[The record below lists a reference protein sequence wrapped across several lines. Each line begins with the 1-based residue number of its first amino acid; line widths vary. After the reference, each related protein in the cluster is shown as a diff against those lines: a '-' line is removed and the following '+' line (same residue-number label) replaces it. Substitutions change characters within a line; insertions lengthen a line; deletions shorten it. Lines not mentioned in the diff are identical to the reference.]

1 MFLDTNTLNAN
12 WRYNMKTISALII
25 FCFLVTSCSSYVV
38 SSSIKDTSVAEF
50 NESADGEEAEIILS
64 DGTEITATDLYLS
77 ADSLYWFNTETKLK
91 TGVAKSEISKV
102 MFTDTWKG
110 GAYGAGGGF
119 IGGMLLWIAVSD
131 TVDANTQID
140 TYTGGLAVFGV
151 AGALIGFPI
160 GLIYG
165 YAIEYEFQNSEQRE
179 YSEQRENSE
188 QQENAGNARRK

>member
-1 MFLDTNTLNAN
+1 MKKLLHILFLL
-12 WRYNMKTISALII
+12 SL
-25 FCFLVTSCSSYVV
+25 FLVTACSSSYVV

-64 DGTEITATDLYLS
+64 DNTEITAIEVYLA

-119 IGGMLLWIAVSD
+119 IGGVLLWIAVSD
-131 TVDANTQID
+131 SVDANTQID
-140 TYTGGLAVFGV
+140 TYMGGLAVFGV

-165 YAIEYEFQNSEQRE
+165 YANEYEFQNA
-179 YSEQRENSE
+179 EQRENSE
-188 QQENAGNARRK
+188 QQENADNARRK